1 MLTIGA
7 PSSGGGRRG
16 GSSQWPRV
24 LIVLAAASGGRRH
37 SCAQLPPPL
46 CEPGSEP
53 ARDGRSCRACAELDN
68 ASAHFVSPGGGAPS
82 TYYWDPPVDDTRCI
96 PCDTRFFVA
105 NSDRSACTDRHV
117 ARCTQRADGY
127 ECSCKS
133 SSGMGDLWRG
143 WVATFNSSSNVT
155 SQRNFTSATDASAVN
170 APGITAGRLTFYN
183 QCDQSN
189 TSSCPGQYNPSRQLW
204 LDCHGVACRSAPA
217 MRWHLIDSSLVD
229 GELVPARRMPI
240 FGAGGSQTQQTA
252 AGDDVFSW
260 PRLLQDILKAGVA
273 ANPRPSW
280 YRDVESLGL
289 VSDSFPTLT
298 KPNSQARRVAY
309 GLRTGFE
316 SVNGVNGVCQDINE
330 CATTH
335 LCSNLYPNGLYPSA
349 PVLEKLTQSALKQ
362 LKGYLDTHCTGN
374 GNSSADKFCGKTGE
388 DDKSMQDKLNSLEVD
403 LSSLFSG
410 GLDFVNGIVNGD
422 NKLVKAPYCVNTIGS
437 FACCMDY
444 RDADN
449 NKLLRDGQGLPFMQ
463 EQEHW
468 YPPVCKAVDWCNKVV
483 STDVSKSDTSNLWLN
498 RNGGCSS
505 LVECKP
511 LPLPLIEPQA
521 PQDNRSV

>member
-1 MLTIGA
+1 M
-7 PSSGGGRRG
+7 
-16 GSSQWPRV
+16 
-24 LIVLAAASGGRRH
+24 LAAASGGRRH
-37 SCAQLPPPL
+37 SRAQQPPPL
-46 CEPGSEP
+46 CKPGFEP

-68 ASAHFVSPGGGAPS
+68 VSAHFKYVSPGGGAPS

-133 SSGMGDLWRG
+133 SSGMGDQRRG
-143 WVATFNSSSNVT
+143 WVVTFNSSPNVT
-155 SQRNFTSATDASAVN
+155 WLTAAQRNVTRLSPQTDAGAVN

-189 TSSCPGQYNPSRQLW
+189 TSSCPGQYNRSRKLW
-204 LDCHGVACRSAPA
+204 LDCHGVACRSTPA
-217 MRWHLIDSSLVD
+217 MRWHLNDSSLID
-229 GELVPARRMPI
+229 GELVPARRTPI

-260 PRLLQDILKAGVA
+260 PRLLQDILKARVA

-280 YRDVESLGL
+280 YRDVESLEL
-289 VSDSFPTLT
+289 ASDSFPTLT
-298 KPNSQARRVAY
+298 NPAQEIAKQ
-309 GLRTGFE
+309 LRTGFE
-316 SVNGVNGVCQDINE
+316 SVNGVCQDINE
-330 CATTH
+330 CATTPN
-335 LCSNLYPNGLYPSA
+335 LCLKLYPKGLYPSA

-362 LKGYLDTHCTGN
+362 LKGYLDTHCNGN

-388 DDKSMQDKLNSLEVD
+388 GDKSIQDKLNSLEVD

-422 NKLVKAPYCVNTIGS
+422 NKLVKAPYCVNTI
-437 FACCMDY
+437 
-444 RDADN
+444 
-449 NKLLRDGQGLPFMQ
+449 
-463 EQEHW
+463 
-468 YPPVCKAVDWCNKVV
+468 
-483 STDVSKSDTSNLWLN
+483 
-498 RNGGCSS
+498 
-505 LVECKP
+505 
-511 LPLPLIEPQA
+511 
-521 PQDNRSV
+521 